1 MKPRNFV
8 TGMAAA
14 AAALGMASA
23 VSAQDM
29 SDAAA
34 ERLAQFE
41 RTGETRTC
49 VNLTQVRSIQPLDD
63 SHFLI
68 EMRNR
73 DTYLNV
79 VNGRCSRAASSSTYL
94 QYSITGSQL
103 CRGEIVNVI
112 DNGGQGMLSGSCSL
126 GGFERL
132 TQAGEGDSA
141 SR

>member
-1 MKPRNFV
+1 MKPRNLV
-8 TGMAAA
+8 TGIAAA

-29 SDAAA
+29 SEAAA

-49 VNLTQVRSIQPLDD
+49 INITQLRSIQPLDD
-63 SHFLI
+63 RHFLI

-79 VNGRCSRAASSSTYL
+79 VSGRCSHAATSNTYL
-94 QYSITGSQL
+94 QYSTTGTQL
-103 CRGEIVNVI
+103 CRGEIVHVI
-112 DNGGQGMLSGSCSL
+112 DNGGQGMLSGSCGL
-126 GGFERL
+126 GEFERL
-132 TQAGEGDSA
+132 TPAGEGGSA
-141 SR
+141 TR